1 MIVIL
6 DTSVLID
13 LLNGRRQR
21 MTFVRN
27 LLEQGHRLAS
37 CAVTVAEV
45 YAGMLPGEAEATGG
59 LLSGLE
65 YFATS
70 QSTAQRAGRLKASW
84 AKKGHTLGLP
94 DVLIAAV
101 ALEHGLTL
109 ATDNRKHFPMPELK
123 ILPLPALH

>member
-27 LLEQGHRLAS
+27 LLQQGHRLAS

-45 YAGMLPGEAEATGG
+45 YAGMLPAEAAATDE
-59 LLSGLE
+59 LLGGLE
-65 YFATS
+65 YFHTS
-70 QSTAQRAGRLKASW
+70 RITAQRAGRLKAFW
-84 AKKGHTLGLP
+84 ARKGHTLGLP

-109 ATDNRKHFPMPELK
+109 ATDNGKHFPMPELK
-123 ILPLPALH
+123 LLPLPALH